1 VTVEAVAAHFAPQL
15 AAGQV
20 PSQTAIRRQWHV
32 GSDRAKEL
40 RKSLTAEL
48 ATQQSD

>member
-1 VTVEAVAAHFAPQL
+1 VTVEVVAAHFASQL
-15 AAGQV
+15 AAGHV

-32 GSDRAKEL
+32 GSDRAREL

-48 ATQQSD
+48 ATQPSD

>member
-1 VTVEAVAAHFAPQL
+1 VTVEAVAAHFAPQI

-40 RKSLTAEL
+40 RKSLAAEL